1 MSSAALPQHNRIGSW
16 DPPRDPMAP
25 DENSDDETLDM
36 AHATVI
42 EGADLESDTEVDLP
56 SSAGPP
62 GVQPPYGS
70 YQGWSSSNP
79 VGIPS
84 SVTSN
89 HSSLSIA
96 SSFFSPSSVSK
107 YAPHAF
113 EPSSVSSSY
122 QTAEGSVPSSVNSY
136 TPQAPQQHSSLQHY
150 GSQQGSSFNNF
161 STGTSF
167 AEPFRRYGAPMSTG
181 NSYSRHGSLPYL
193 GPNQQMAQPIQQ
205 QQPQAGF
212 YGDNRYETNQGVAP
226 RRSLLTS
233 MLQQKPGSTRGS
245 TMNMSPR
252 RPSDAVPYAR
262 VTSNADLTGSGML
275 QRSSSRTTSLS
286 RSTSQ
291 ASSRRPSVI
300 DMEDADPGSPDL
312 DPTSVSS
319 SMTDAAPMFIPSRSI
334 STTNVS
340 RTMVS
345 TSTSAGVRSPGP
357 QAPPQLAQ
365 PTPQS
370 QQGQLFSPH
379 YQPFAQGAPFN
390 KVAYPSQRPSLSTVS
405 PALSRAPSISLDDST
420 GSLASRLQL
429 SQADRLIEA
438 EKAAAPGGGRSI
450 LPALAPVNFPPVHM
464 DIANHDVSDV
474 IEMVTLV
481 LSRIVASNDALYPP
495 ESRGNPLETPGV
507 VGDYGHMLKRTLLS
521 FHGCNVPDIT
531 LRAYLARILKY
542 CPATSEVF
550 IAILVYFDRISR
562 RLDAVSA
569 LPTEVKPSS
578 YFRGSGSS
586 NQLFVLDS
594 YNVHRLI
601 IASVTVASKFSSD
614 IFYKNSRYAKVGG
627 LPVEELNHLE
637 LQLLVLCDF
646 KLLIGLQEI
655 QHYADFLLKFRQQET
670 GSMMSMGTPAGTST
684 VAV

>member
-1 MSSAALPQHNRIGSW
+1 
-16 DPPRDPMAP
+16 
-25 DENSDDETLDM
+25 M

-42 EGADLESDTEVDLP
+42 EGADLESDVEVDLP

-62 GVQPPYGS
+62 VGQVPFGS
-70 YQGWSSSNP
+70 YQGWSASNP

-84 SVTSN
+84 SVASN
-89 HSSLSIA
+89 HSTLSAA

-122 QTAEGSVPSSVNSY
+122 QTAEGSAPNSINSY
-136 TPQAPQQHSSLQHY
+136 TQHAPQPHSSFQQY
-150 GSQQGSSFNNF
+150 GSQHAGSFAGF
-161 STGTSF
+161 SMGTSF
-167 AEPFRRYGAPMSTG
+167 AEPYRRYGAPMGSG
-181 NSYSRHGSLPYL
+181 NSFSRHGSLPYL
-193 GPNQQMAQPIQQ
+193 GPNPQMAQPIQQ
-205 QQPQAGF
+205 QQQPQAAIA
-212 YGDNRYETNQGVAP
+212 GDTRYEMNQGVPP

-233 MLQQKPGSTRGS
+233 MLQQKPGSTRGV

-262 VTSNADLTGSGML
+262 VTSNADLASGPML
-275 QRSSSRTTSLS
+275 QRSSSRATSLH

-291 ASSRRPSVI
+291 TSSRRPSIVE
-300 DMEDADPGSPDL
+300 MEDIDPGSPEL
-312 DPTSVSS
+312 DPTSVAS

-345 TSTSAGVRSPGP
+345 TSTSAGVRSPEQQRP
-357 QAPPQLAQ
+357 TQQAQQAHPLA
-365 PTPQS
+365 PTT

-379 YQPFAQGAPFN
+379 YQPFAPGAPFN
-390 KVAYPSQRPSLSTVS
+390 KVAYPSQRPPLSSVS
-405 PALSRAPSISLDDST
+405 PAISRAPSISLDDST
-420 GSLASRLQL
+420 GNLANRLQQT
-429 SQADRLIEA
+429 QADRLIEA
-438 EKAAAPGGGRSI
+438 EKTAAPGGGRSV
-450 LPALAPVNFPPVHM
+450 LPALAPVDFPPVHM
-464 DIANHDVSDV
+464 DIATHDVSDV

-481 LSRIVASNDALYPP
+481 LSRIVATNDALYPA
-495 ESRGNPLETPGV
+495 ESRGNPLETPNV
-507 VGDYGHMLKRTLLS
+507 VGDYGHMLKSTLLS

-562 RLDAVSA
+562 RLEAVSA
-569 LPTEVKPSS
+569 LPTEMKPMKPSS
-578 YFRGSGSS
+578 YLRGSGSS

-637 LQLLVLCDF
+637 LQFLVLCDF

-655 QHYADFLLKFRQQET
+655 QHYADFLLKFRQQEA
-670 GSMMSMGTPAGTST
+670 GAALNMSPSSTPA